1 VNSSAVASRFLF
13 TVTLGR
19 ANLATQLTRAR
30 YPRRLPRVLSPEDIG
45 RLIEAAPGP
54 GLKYKAALSV
64 AYGAGLRAAEVA
76 ALKVSDI
83 DSKRISIRHD
93 HAQRS
98 PENPA
103 YANWRIGQSRVTA
116 PRIYQTIKNQPRRTV
131 SSNKDAPN
139 QRFGLKPTRQNCC
152 PLAAAGCGLSVHRHQ
167 IPIAAP
173 QPCPISRGFLLWRL
187 SDDGPGACRSVH
199 EGAVIRNPSQY
210 RSLPKLFDHIVGD
223 RDKVG
228 GALRQTDLA
237 AVRLMTSS
245 NVVGCRTG
253 RAKLFSPLRTRP
265 PISELEVTTDLG

>member
-1 VNSSAVASRFLF
+1 MIEDMNVRKFSAKTRHDYIRCVETFAKFLGRSPDTAATEDLRRYQVHQTESGINPPAMNSSASALRFF
-13 TVTLGR
+13 FKVTLGR
-19 ANLATQLTRAR
+19 ADLATQLAR
-30 YPRRLPRVLSPEDIG
+30 IHYPRRLPRVLSPEDVG

-64 AYGAGLRAAEVA
+64 AYGAGLRASEVV
-76 ALKVSDI
+76 ALKVSNI
-83 DSKRISIRHD
+83 DGKRISIRHD

-116 PRIYQTIKNQPRRTV
+116 PRICQTIKNQPRRTV

-152 PLAAAGCGLSVHRHQ
+152 PLAAAGCGLSVRRHQ

-199 EGAVIRNPSQY
+199 E
-210 RSLPKLFDHIVGD
+210 
-223 RDKVG
+223 
-228 GALRQTDLA
+228 
-237 AVRLMTSS
+237 
-245 NVVGCRTG
+245 
-253 RAKLFSPLRTRP
+253 
-265 PISELEVTTDLG
+265 E